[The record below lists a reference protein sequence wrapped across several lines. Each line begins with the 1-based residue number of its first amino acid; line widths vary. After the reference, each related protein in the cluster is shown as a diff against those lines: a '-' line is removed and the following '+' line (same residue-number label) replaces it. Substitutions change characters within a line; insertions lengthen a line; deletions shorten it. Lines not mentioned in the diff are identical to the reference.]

1 MKSKNNKRR
10 VLKKNKTIKKAK
22 KGSTVDYAINCEN
35 ISGSKY
41 NKYLQSKD
49 LSKRVPDYYLKGE
62 LKNNLFFEKLSS
74 IFNINGGNWTP
85 KMRKQYKFI
94 RDNYAMVA
102 NSKEWDEYKEKAK
115 CNIYRT
121 IKKNL
126 GLTVVGILS
135 IPTTASA
142 SLGATSYIPQSYVK
156 WIEMQGARVV
166 PIQFDLPPQ
175 MINVILNQ
183 IDGVL
188 FIGGAIERNVIEK
201 NHYKYLASMRYI
213 TAKIIEQNLNGN
225 HFPIFS
231 ICLGFELL
239 PIVAMDSNVSKQSD
253 AFLNNNKISDFTHIG
268 ESNMKFTNL
277 TAEEEAMMVSIP
289 LHKDFDAKDK
299 YDFENENNVYNYHNK
314 SFLMDEDYMKE
325 YEEFLKVVT
334 YTEHNNKKY
343 VSMFQFKS
351 LPFYGVQFH
360 PEKILYEFIKE
371 GIPKSQNAIRL
382 SQKLCSIFIR
392 ECQKNYNL
400 HVFGVSNDANFF
412 IENYD
417 LLSRENALKILF
429 PDKTK
434 VVNQSAFGASY
445 YFGRTDYIQS
455 DFVHVPKSSLNKSIK
470 EDKVRKE
477 ANIKKQKIG
486 KVNVKKSGKKNKKT
500 IKKKSKN

>member
-1 MKSKNNKRR
+1 MKPKHNKKTM
-10 VLKKNKTIKKAK
+10 KKKKHEK
-22 KGSTVDYAINCEN
+22 VDYSENCEN
-35 ISGSKY
+35 ISGSQY

-49 LSKRVPDYYLKGE
+49 LSTRIPDYYLKGE
-62 LKNNLFFEKLSS
+62 LKNNLFFERLSS
-74 IFNINGGNWTP
+74 IFNINGPKWTN
-85 KMRKQYKFI
+85 KMRQQYKFI
-94 RDNYAMVA
+94 RDNYSMVSE
-102 NSKEWDEYKEKAK
+102 SKEWSTYKEKAK

-121 IKKNL
+121 IKKNM
-126 GLTVVGILS
+126 GLTIVGILS

-166 PIQFDLPPQ
+166 PIQYDLPPQ
-175 MINVILNQ
+175 MMNVILNQ

-213 TAKIIEQNLNGN
+213 TAKIIEQNMNGN

-239 PIVAMDSNVSKQSD
+239 PIVAMDSNISRQSD

-268 ESNMKFTNL
+268 GSTMKFTNL
-277 TAEEEAMMVSIP
+277 TKEEEQLMVTKP
-289 LHKDFDAKDK
+289 LHHEFTTKDK
-299 YDFENENNVYNYHNK
+299 FDFANGNNIYNYHNK
-314 SFLMDEDYMKE
+314 SFLMDEKYMKE

-334 YTEHNNKKY
+334 YTEHKGKKY
-343 VSMFQFKS
+343 VSMYQFKS

-360 PEKILYEFIKE
+360 PEKVLYEFIKE
-371 GIPKSQNAIRL
+371 GIPKSQDAIRL
-382 SQKLCSIFIR
+382 SQKLCGIFIR

-417 LLSRENALKILF
+417 LLSRENAVKILF

-445 YFGRTDYIQS
+445 YFGRTDYTQS
-455 DFVHVPKSSLNKSIK
+455 DFVHVPNASLEKSIK
-470 EDKVRKE
+470 EDKGKKA
-477 ANIKKQKIG
+477 ANVKKQKIG
-486 KVNVKKSGKKNKKT
+486 QKKVKQKKVGAKKTRKMNKK
-500 IKKKSKN
+500 

>member
-1 MKSKNNKRR
+1 MKTRNNKKKQNKT
-10 VLKKNKTIKKAK
+10 LKKKDL
-22 KGSTVDYAINCEN
+22 VDYAINCEN

-49 LSKRVPDYYLKGE
+49 LSNRVPDYYLKGE
-62 LKNNLFFEKLSS
+62 LKNNLFFERLSS
-74 IFNINGGNWTP
+74 IFNINGSKWTST
-85 KMRKQYKFI
+85 MRKQYKFI
-94 RDNYAMVA
+94 RDNYAM
-102 NSKEWDEYKEKAK
+102 SPDSDEWNTYKEKAK

-121 IKKNL
+121 IKKNM

-239 PIVAMDSNVSKQSD
+239 PIVAMDSNVSRQSD
-253 AFLNNNKISDFTHIG
+253 AFLNNSKISDFTHIG

-277 TAEEEAMMVSIP
+277 TQEEEAMMCTTP
-289 LHKDFDAKDK
+289 LHKDFNQKDK
-299 YDFENENNVYNYHNK
+299 YDFENENSIYNYHNK
-314 SFLMDEDYMKE
+314 SFLMDEKYMEE
-325 YEEFLKVVT
+325 YEQFLKVVT
-334 YTEHNNKKY
+334 YTEHNKKKY
-343 VSMFQFKS
+343 VSMYQFKS

-429 PDKTK
+429 PEKTK
-434 VVNQSAFGASY
+434 VVNQSSFGASY

-455 DFVHVPKSSLNKSIK
+455 DYVHVPKTSLTKSIK
-470 EDKVRKE
+470 EDKVKKE
-477 ANIKKQKIG
+477 ENIKKQKIG
-486 KVNVKKSGKKNKKT
+486 QKVKKGKKTLKKKT
-500 IKKKSKN
+500 VKKTKK